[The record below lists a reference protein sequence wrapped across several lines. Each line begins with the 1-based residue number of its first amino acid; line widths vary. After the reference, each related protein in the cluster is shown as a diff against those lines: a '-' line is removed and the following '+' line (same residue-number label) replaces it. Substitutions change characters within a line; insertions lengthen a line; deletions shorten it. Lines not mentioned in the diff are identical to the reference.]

1 MTAVL
6 TEREVI
12 LDFLEMYKSFTCLWD
27 ITCKQYSNR
36 DARNQALELLKEKLK
51 IIDNDASISTV
62 KKKIENMRAAYKR
75 EFKKVQDSKRTGAGL
90 KDIYVPSLWYFE
102 YLTFLNEKENTSIS
116 GIDTIDFSGD
126 DEVSETQSIVNE
138 SSTTLGKK
146 RRGTKLQQQQQ
157 TLIESAQHL
166 MSKVDSPEDI
176 YGKNIGMQLAE
187 MTKTQKCIAE
197 KLISEVIFYGKLEKL
212 TLCSSISLSGYDNS
226 YNYSTPSPSSTMLSL
241 HSDTSHI
248 SPVTTMPYNS
258 STPSPSSTMIS
269 LHSDTS
275 QTSPV
280 TTMPIPT
287 SNEVPNDPNNIQ
299 HSYNVNEF
307 LLFKHL

>member
-1 MTAVL
+1 M
-6 TEREVI
+6 
-12 LDFLEMYKSFTCLWD
+12 
-27 ITCKQYSNR
+27 
-36 DARNQALELLKEKLK
+36 
-51 IIDNDASISTV
+51 
-62 KKKIENMRAAYKR
+62 
-75 EFKKVQDSKRTGAGL
+75 
-90 KDIYVPSLWYFE
+90 
-102 YLTFLNEKENTSIS
+102 
-116 GIDTIDFSGD
+116 
-126 DEVSETQSIVNE
+126 
-138 SSTTLGKK
+138 GKK

-241 HSDTSHI
+241 HSDTFHI